1 MSKVDWKPVFVNE
14 DLHPDLHVG
23 DRVLIYEMPDQYF
36 GKDNNKKNLIKIGTL
51 NIWPWPL
58 SDKQYYWEIDGD
70 YDTTFGAQ
78 FTKYWA
84 ELPNIPEGE

>member
-1 MSKVDWKPVFVNE
+1 MSKVDWKPVFINE

-36 GKDNNKKNLIKIGTL
+36 GEDNNKKNLIEIGTL
-51 NIWPWPL
+51 NIWPL

-70 YDTTFGAQ
+70 YDATFGAQ

>member
-1 MSKVDWKPVFVNE
+1 MNKVDWKPVFVNG

-23 DRVLIYEMPDQYF
+23 DRVLIYETPDSCF
-36 GKDNNKKNLIKIGTL
+36 GGDNKKTLIEIGTL
-51 NIWPWPL
+51 NMWP
-58 SDKQYYWEIDGD
+58 SVKQYYWEIDGD

-84 ELPNIPEGE
+84 ELPEIPDGE

>member
-14 DLHPDLHVG
+14 ELHPDLHVG
-23 DRVLIYEMPDQYF
+23 DRVLIYETPNQYF
-36 GKDNNKKNLIKIGTL
+36 DEGNKKTLIEIGTL
-51 NIWPWPL
+51 NIWP
-58 SDKQYYWEIDGD
+58 SVKQYYWEIDGD

-84 ELPNIPEGE
+84 ELPEIPDGE

>member
-1 MSKVDWKPVFVNE
+1 MNKVNWKPVFVNG

-23 DRVLIYEMPDQYF
+23 DRVLIYETPNQYF
-36 GKDNNKKNLIKIGTL
+36 GEANNKKTLIEIGTL
-51 NIWPWPL
+51 NMWP
-58 SDKQYYWEIDGD
+58 SVKQYYWEIDGD

-84 ELPNIPEGE
+84 ELPEIPDGE

>member
-1 MSKVDWKPVFVNE
+1 MNKVDWKPVFVNG

-23 DRVLIYEMPDQYF
+23 DRVLIYETPDRYF
-36 GKDNNKKNLIKIGTL
+36 SKDNNKKTLIEIGTL
-51 NIWPWPL
+51 NMWP
-58 SDKQYYWEIDGD
+58 SVKQYYWEIDGD

-84 ELPNIPEGE
+84 ELPEIPDGE

>member
-1 MSKVDWKPVFVNE
+1 MNKVDWKPVFVNG

-23 DRVLIYEMPDQYF
+23 DRVLIYETPNKYF
-36 GKDNNKKNLIKIGTL
+36 DKGNKKTLIEIGIL
-51 NIWPWPL
+51 NMWP
-58 SDKQYYWEIDGD
+58 SVKQYYWEIDGD

-84 ELPNIPEGE
+84 ELPEIPDGE

>member
-1 MSKVDWKPVFVNE
+1 MNNVDWKPVFVNG

-23 DRVLIYEMPDQYF
+23 DRVLIYEIPDQYF
-36 GKDNNKKNLIKIGTL
+36 GEGNKKTLIEIGTL
-51 NIWPWPL
+51 NMW
-58 SDKQYYWEIDGD
+58 SSVKQYYWEIDGD

-84 ELPNIPEGE
+84 ELPEIPDGE

>member
-1 MSKVDWKPVFVNE
+1 MNKVDWKPVFVNG

-23 DRVLIYEMPDQYF
+23 DRVLIYETPDQYF
-36 GKDNNKKNLIKIGTL
+36 GKDNNKKTLIEIGTL
-51 NIWPWPL
+51 NMWPRV
-58 SDKQYYWEIDGD
+58 KQYYWEIDGD

-84 ELPNIPEGE
+84 ELPEIPDGE

>member
-1 MSKVDWKPVFVNE
+1 MNKVDWKPVFVNG

-23 DRVLIYEMPDQYF
+23 DRVLIYETPDQYF
-36 GKDNNKKNLIKIGTL
+36 GGGNKKTLIEIGTL
-51 NIWPWPL
+51 NMWP
-58 SDKQYYWEIDGD
+58 SVKQYYWEIDGD

-84 ELPNIPEGE
+84 ELPEIPDGE